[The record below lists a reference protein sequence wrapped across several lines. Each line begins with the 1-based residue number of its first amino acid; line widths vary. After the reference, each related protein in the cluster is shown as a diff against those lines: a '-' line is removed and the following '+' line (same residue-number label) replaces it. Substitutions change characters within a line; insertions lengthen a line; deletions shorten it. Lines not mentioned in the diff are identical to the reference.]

1 MASAPVVLLA
11 MALAAPASGVAS
23 DWTVFRDPTE
33 GAFTLDVPTGW
44 QVTGGLKRR
53 SANQPHPLVGVVS
66 PDGLTKIV
74 FGDPSAIAY
83 SELTPSMRGLGF
95 REGQSY
101 TPRGEPE
108 LINSYRTG
116 EQWSQTL
123 ATRELQQDGCRNIQ
137 VTSHRTVPKEPSG
150 LASPAGVEHRDT
162 VGETYLSCVRNDIL
176 YVAYAFSETAG
187 DYYYQG
193 SQLIAGAWGDDT
205 SVVLLTP
212 QGMGGFT
219 MAIANHMLQS
229 MRWDPA
235 WWQRQFHAAVAQ
247 ANALYAQA
255 THTIAQQGQSW
266 DQTVRAVQ
274 SYVNPDTGKKWEVPI
289 TGANNFAQDGAGHII
304 GLTGSQ
310 PPPGF
315 TLMKKALP

>member
-1 MASAPVVLLA
+1 MRSSCVLSALLLA
-11 MALAAPASGVAS
+11 SPLAAPAG
-23 DWTVFRDPTE
+23 DWTQFRDPTE
-33 GAFTLDVPTGW
+33 GAFTIDVPNGW
-44 QVTGGLKRR
+44 QVVGGLKRR
-53 SANQPHPLVGVVS
+53 SVNQPHPLLGVVS

-74 FGDPSAIAY
+74 LGDPSAIAY
-83 SELTPSMRGLGF
+83 SELTDSMQGLGF

-101 TPRGEPE
+101 TPHGEPE
-108 LINSYRTG
+108 LINSYHTG

-123 ATRELQQDGCRNIQ
+123 ATRELQQDGCSNVQ
-137 VTSHRTVPKEPSG
+137 VTSHRALPKPPGG
-150 LASPAGVEHRDT
+150 LASPPGVEHRDSI
-162 VGETYLSCVRNDIL
+162 GETYLSCVRNGIL
-176 YVAYAFSETAG
+176 YVGYAFSETSG

-193 SQLIAGAWGDDT
+193 SQVIAGAWGDDT

-212 QGMGGFT
+212 QGMGGFA

-229 MRWDPA
+229 MRWDGA

-247 ANALYAQA
+247 ADALYAQA

-266 DQTVRAVQ
+266 DQTVRGVE
-274 SYVNPDTGKKWEVPI
+274 SYVNPATGKKWEVPM

-310 PPPGF
+310 APPGF
-315 TLMKKALP
+315 TLMKKATP

>member
-1 MASAPVVLLA
+1 MPSAPIVLLA
-11 MALAAPASGVAS
+11 VALVLPATTQAG
-23 DWTVFRDPTE
+23 DWTAYRDPTE
-33 GAFTLDVPTGW
+33 GAFMLEVPAGW
-44 QVTGGLKRR
+44 QVVGGLKRR
-53 SANQPHPLVGVVS
+53 SANQPHPLLGVVS

-95 REGQSY
+95 REGQPY

-116 EQWSQTL
+116 EQWSETL
-123 ATRELQQDGCRNIQ
+123 GNRELQQDGCRNIQ
-137 VTSHRTVPKEPSG
+137 VISHRSLPQIADG
-150 LASPAGVEHRDT
+150 LIPPAGVEHRDT
-162 VGETYLSCVRNDIL
+162 VGETYFRCVCNDIL
-176 YVAYAFSETAG
+176 YVGYGFSETAG

-193 SQLIAGAWGDDT
+193 SQVIAGAWGDDT

-212 QGMGGFT
+212 QGMGGFA

-229 MRWDPA
+229 MRWDPS

-247 ANALYAQA
+247 ADALYAQA
-255 THTIAQQGQSW
+255 THSISQQGQSW
-266 DQTVRAVQ
+266 DQTVRGVQ
-274 SYVNPDTGKKWEVPI
+274 SYVNPDTGKMWEVPI

-315 TLMKKALP
+315 TLMQKSAH

>member
-1 MASAPVVLLA
+1 MRSASLLLA
-11 MALAAPASGVAS
+11 MALAVSVSVWAGE
-23 DWTVFRDPTE
+23 WTRFRDPTE
-33 GAFTLDVPTGW
+33 GAFSLEVPTGW

-53 SANQPHPLVGVVS
+53 SVNQPHPLLGVVS

-83 SELTPSMRGLGF
+83 SELTTSMRGLGF
-95 REGQSY
+95 HEGQSY

-108 LINSYRTG
+108 VINSYRTG
-116 EQWSQTL
+116 EQWSESL
-123 ATRELQQDGCRNIQ
+123 GRRELEQDNCRNVQ
-137 VTSHRTVPKEPSG
+137 VTSHRSLPKLGG
-150 LASPAGVEHRDT
+150 LAPPPGVEHRDT
-162 VGETYLSCVRNDIL
+162 AGETYFSCVRNDIL
-176 YVAYAFSETAG
+176 YVSYAFSETAG

-212 QGMGGFT
+212 QGMGGYA

-247 ANALYAQA
+247 ANTLYAQA
-255 THTIAQQGQSW
+255 TDTIAQQGESW
-266 DQTVRAVQ
+266 DQTVRGVQ
-274 SYVNPDTGKKWEVPI
+274 SYLNPDTGKKWEVPI

-310 PPPGF
+310 PPAGF
-315 TLMKKALP
+315 TLMKKAPP